1 MTLKLQIINLIE
13 KGYHNK
19 QIAAALNASLRYVVT
34 VRTDF
39 NAASPVV
46 YRSRI
51 ELPKAGTKSREL
63 CEFIKANPSMSFNE
77 IVAATGQDRGL
88 IGSVKRRFFPENKQV
103 SASR

>member
-13 KGYHNK
+13 LGYQNR
-19 QIAAALNASLRYVVT
+19 QIAAALNASLSYVVT
-34 VRTDF
+34 VRRSF
-39 NAASPVV
+39 NEVSPVM

-51 ELPKAGTKSREL
+51 DAQKPGTKSREL
-63 CEFIKANPSMSFNE
+63 CEFIKANPSMGFNE

-88 IGSVKRRFFPENKQV
+88 IGSVKRRFFPVNKQV

>member
-1 MTLKLQIINLIE
+1 MKLKPQIINLIE
-13 KGYHNK
+13 LGYQNR

-34 VRTDF
+34 IRAEF

-51 ELPKAGTKSREL
+51 DAPKPGTKSREL
-63 CEFIKANPSMSFNE
+63 CEFIKANPAMSFNE
-77 IVAATGQDRGL
+77 LVAATGQDRGL
-88 IGSVKRRFFPENKQV
+88 IGSVKRRFFPTNKEV

>member
-34 VRTDF
+34 VRADL

-51 ELPKAGTKSREL
+51 DLPKAGTKSREL
-63 CEFIKANPSMSFNE
+63 CDFIKANPSMCFNE
-77 IVAATGQDRGL
+77 IVAATGHDRGL